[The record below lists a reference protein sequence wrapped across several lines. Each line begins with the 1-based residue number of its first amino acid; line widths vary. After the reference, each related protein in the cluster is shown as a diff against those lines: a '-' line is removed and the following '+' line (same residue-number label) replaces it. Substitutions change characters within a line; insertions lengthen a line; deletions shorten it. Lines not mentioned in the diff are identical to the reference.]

1 MDQLIFQLI
10 DLVFFFLDR
19 TWSKLIT
26 TMEIQKFE
34 VMWLLEMY
42 IYEKKS
48 NK

>member
-10 DLVFFFLDR
+10 DLVFFLDR